1 MKKEILEEIAEI
13 MYPIKLMYFP
23 TKVID
28 LNEEPR
34 NIFKAGAK
42 WQQEHGQKVGH
53 SVQVERSY
61 NERDL
66 IKCYCGHT
74 TTCDCEPEQERSY
87 SEEDM
92 IEAFSQGWVTR
103 ERFDDLSPEIIY
115 PKGLDYEEKQEYAF
129 NLWFQKFKKK

>member
-1 MKKEILEEIAEI
+1 M
-13 MYPIKLMYFP
+13 
-23 TKVID
+23 
-28 LNEEPR
+28 NEEPR
-34 NIFKAGAK
+34 NIFKTGAK

-92 IEAFSQGWVTR
+92 KKCWDAC
-103 ERFDDLSPEIIY
+103 ERFDRLISEGDAPN
-115 PKGLDYEEKQEYAF
+115 F
-129 NLWFQKFKKK
+129 NEFIEQLKTK